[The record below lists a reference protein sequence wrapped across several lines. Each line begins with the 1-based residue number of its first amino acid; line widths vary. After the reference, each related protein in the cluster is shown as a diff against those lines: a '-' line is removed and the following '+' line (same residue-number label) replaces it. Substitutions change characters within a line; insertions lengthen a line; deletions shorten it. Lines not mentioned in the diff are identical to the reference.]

1 LRGGRYV
8 HGGGDRRDG
17 SPELIVE
24 IGGQSAIVT
33 GGASGLGLATAAALA
48 ARGARVAIL
57 DISQDGAA
65 KAARELA
72 IPAFACD
79 VTNTASLEAALSSAK
94 DAVGTPR
101 ICVNC
106 AGVGSAKRIL
116 GRDGSMPLED
126 FVRVV
131 EINLIGTFNVMRL
144 VAAEMASLAPL
155 PTTERGVF
163 INTASVA
170 AYEGQVGQSAYAAS
184 KAGVAGLT
192 LPAAREFARVAIRV
206 LAIAPGI
213 FLTPLLRTLPAA
225 VQQSLAAAVPFPQ
238 RLGNPAE
245 FAALALHM
253 IENVMLNGEVVR
265 IDGAIRLSP
274 Q

>member
-1 LRGGRYV
+1 M
-8 HGGGDRRDG
+8 
-17 SPELIVE
+17 E
-24 IGGQSAIVT
+24 IEGESAIVT

-57 DISQDGAA
+57 DVSQDGAVR
-65 KAARELA
+65 AARELGVA
-72 IPAFACD
+72 AFACD
-79 VTNTASLEAALSSAK
+79 VTDTASLEAALKSAK
-94 DAVGTPR
+94 DTVGPPR

-106 AGVGSAKRIL
+106 AGIGPAKRIL

-144 VAAEMASLAPL
+144 VAAEMAKLAPL

-192 LPAAREFARVAIRV
+192 LPTAREFARFAIRV

-213 FLTPLLRTLPAA
+213 FLTPMLQALPDA
-225 VQQSLAAAVPFPQ
+225 VQQSLAAAIPFPQ

-245 FAALALHM
+245 FAALAVHM

>member
-1 LRGGRYV
+1 
-8 HGGGDRRDG
+8 
-17 SPELIVE
+17 VE

-57 DISQDGAA
+57 DIRQDGAA

-163 INTASVA
+163 INMASVA

-213 FLTPLLRTLPAA
+213 FLTPLLRTLPAG